1 MFGRDVEVREI
12 CSSLEEL
19 TKQVADLFDF
29 IDASIFVDDG
39 LMQLLL
45 ISSKVIHG
53 NFPLLVL
60 LYHRF
65 ELLKPP
71 DPVLFLFLPNNFLYA
86 IVPLILLL
94 LDLYYESIDLVVV
107 LGIANVMR
115 QLIYGYHN
123 QHFYQKHAEKYEVDA
138 EAQAEHYCGPHEH

>member
-1 MFGRDVEVREI
+1 M
-12 CSSLEEL
+12 
-19 TKQVADLFDF
+19 
-29 IDASIFVDDG
+29 
-39 LMQLLL
+39 
-45 ISSKVIHG
+45 
-53 NFPLLVL
+53 
-60 LYHRF
+60 
-65 ELLKPP
+65 
-71 DPVLFLFLPNNFLYA
+71 LFLFLPNNFLYA

-138 EAQAEHYCGPHEH
+138 EAQAEHYCGPHEHWELFQHEEAGCVYENFRTVLKVLSYENYHILIHSWSCIRNAEGLAFAFEATDAE